1 MRAALEQ
8 FWYGLNLREQRLLMA
23 AGALLAVAV
32 LYWGAVHPLLMK
44 RAEAERQLQHAQAQW
59 QAVAKAL
66 RQLPQQT
73 GVEKVVEEPADWLR
87 NTARGSGLTISIT
100 VQADGAYRVA
110 FAQTDAG
117 MLAGWLKQVHNAGFG
132 LRSLSLRQKQG
143 SLQGQVVL
151 IWQ

>member
-32 LYWGAVHPLLMK
+32 LYWGAVHPLLMQ
-44 RAEAERQLQHAQAQW
+44 RAEAERQWVHARAQW

-73 GVEKVVEEPADWLR
+73 GVEKVVGAPADWLR
-87 NTARGSGLTISIT
+87 NTARGSGLTITIT
-100 VQADGAYRVA
+100 VQTDGTYRVA
-110 FAQTDAG
+110 FAQAEAG
-117 MLAGWLKQVHNAGFG
+117 VLAGWLKQVRDAGFG

-143 SLQGQVVL
+143 GLQGQVVL
-151 IWQ
+151 TWQ